1 MFFYPDIFAW
11 TVNPEMSLPY
21 ASSMKL
27 FVSIYM
33 YSHFVLFDA
42 NLELFWWK
50 GYMLEG
56 WLRLKPFLVDRIWV
70 SINVYRHNEDCEYV
84 NNVKN
89 LV

>member
-1 MFFYPDIFAW
+1 MFFYPDVFAW

-27 FVSIYM
+27 FVLNICIPILY
-33 YSHFVLFDA
+33 A

-56 WLRLKPFLVDRIWV
+56 
-70 SINVYRHNEDCEYV
+70 
-84 NNVKN
+84 
-89 LV
+89 

>member
-1 MFFYPDIFAW
+1 MFFYPDIVAW

-27 FVSIYM
+27 FVLYM

-42 NLELFWWK
+42 NLELFWLK

-56 WLRLKPFLVDRIWV
+56 
-70 SINVYRHNEDCEYV
+70 
-84 NNVKN
+84 
-89 LV
+89 